1 MGQRIKGKNAMKTEE
16 NIGSGTQQSALEL
29 LREHS
34 LSNLVEREIERQII
48 SGELASGEKLTEAGI
63 ANQLRVSRGPVREA
77 LRSLEQA
84 GLVVN
89 EKNRGMSVRQISVDE
104 AGHIYE
110 VRAALDGLIGRL
122 AAERITKQQLKK
134 LKEIIKEMK
143 LAAAKNDVVAYFPL
157 NIAFH
162 EILALAAHNPALV
175 MNYRRV
181 TNELTLFRRATL
193 EKNISNIQIS
203 TKNHEQIVKAI
214 EARDALV
221 AEKLLFDHVM
231 DSKKRL
237 YEVLKENNE
246 KRQK

>member
-1 MGQRIKGKNAMKTEE
+1 MQTKEVVNKAPEKNAF
-16 NIGSGTQQSALEL
+16 EL

-48 SGELASGEKLTEAGI
+48 SGELESGAKLTEAGI
-63 ANQLRVSRGPVREA
+63 AGQLRVSRGPVREA

-84 GLVVN
+84 GLLVN
-89 EKNRGMSVRQISVDE
+89 EKNRGMSVRQISIDE

-122 AAERITKQQLKK
+122 AAARITKVQLKK

-143 LAAAKNDVVAYFPL
+143 AAASKDDVVAYFPL

-162 EILALAAHNPALV
+162 ELLVLATHNPSLA
-175 MNYRRV
+175 MNYRRII
-181 TNELTLFRRATL
+181 NELTLFRRATL
-193 EKNISNIQIS
+193 EKNISNIQVS

-214 EARDALV
+214 EAGDADLS
-221 AEKLLFDHVM
+221 EKLLFDHVM
-231 DSKKRL
+231 NSKERL
-237 YEVLKENNE
+237 YEALNLKA
-246 KRQK
+246 K

>member
-1 MGQRIKGKNAMKTEE
+1 MHTKEVVKLTPENNAF
-16 NIGSGTQQSALEL
+16 EL

-48 SGELASGEKLTEAGI
+48 SGELESGAKLTEAGI
-63 ANQLRVSRGPVREA
+63 AGQLRVSRGPVREA

-84 GLVVN
+84 GLLVN
-89 EKNRGMSVRQISVDE
+89 EKNRGMSVRQISIDE

-122 AAERITKQQLKK
+122 AAARITKVQLKK

-143 LAAAKNDVVAYFPL
+143 AAASKDDVVAYFPL

-162 EILALAAHNPALV
+162 ELLVLATHNPSLA
-175 MNYRRV
+175 MNYRRII
-181 TNELTLFRRATL
+181 NELTLFRRATL
-193 EKNISNIQIS
+193 EKNISNIQVS

-214 EARDALV
+214 EAGDADLS
-221 AEKLLFDHVM
+221 EKLLFDHVIN
-231 DSKKRL
+231 SKERL
-237 YEVLKENNE
+237 YEALNLKA
-246 KRQK
+246 K

>member
-1 MGQRIKGKNAMKTEE
+1 MPIEE
-16 NIGSGTQQSALEL
+16 ITNLKAPSSAFEL

-48 SGELASGEKLTEAGI
+48 SGELPSGGKLTEVGI

-89 EKNRGMSVRQISVDE
+89 EKNRGMSVRQISIDE

-122 AAERITKQQLKK
+122 AAERITKAQLKK
-134 LKEIIKEMK
+134 LKEIVRDMK
-143 LAAAKNDVVAYFPL
+143 LAAAKNDVAAYFPL
-157 NIAFH
+157 NLAFH
-162 EILALAAHNPALV
+162 ETLALAAHNPALV

-181 TNELTLFRRATL
+181 TNELTLFRKATL

-203 TKNHEQIVKAI
+203 TKNHDQIVKAI
-214 EARDALV
+214 EAGDADNS
-221 AEKLLFDHVM
+221 ERLLFDHVM

-237 YEVLKENNE
+237 YEVLKKDNE
-246 KRQK
+246 KRQS

>member
-1 MGQRIKGKNAMKTEE
+1 MHTKEVVKLTPENNAF
-16 NIGSGTQQSALEL
+16 EL

-48 SGELASGEKLTEAGI
+48 SGELESGAKLTEAGI
-63 ANQLRVSRGPVREA
+63 AGQLRVSRGPVREA

-84 GLVVN
+84 GLLVN
-89 EKNRGMSVRQISVDE
+89 EKNRGMSVRQISIDE

-122 AAERITKQQLKK
+122 AAARITKVQLKK

-143 LAAAKNDVVAYFPL
+143 AAASKDDVVAYFPL

-162 EILALAAHNPALV
+162 ELLVLATHNPSLA
-175 MNYRRV
+175 MNYRRII
-181 TNELTLFRRATL
+181 NELTLFRRATL
-193 EKNISNIQIS
+193 EKNISNIQVS

-214 EARDALV
+214 EAGDADLS
-221 AEKLLFDHVM
+221 EKLLFDHVM
-231 DSKKRL
+231 NSKERL
-237 YEVLKENNE
+237 YEALNLKA
-246 KRQK
+246 K

>member
-1 MGQRIKGKNAMKTEE
+1 MNRTEE
-16 NIGSGTQQSALEL
+16 KIGLSVQNSAFEL

-48 SGELASGEKLTEAGI
+48 SGELTSGGKLTEAGI
-63 ANQLRVSRGPVREA
+63 ANQLRISRGPVREA

-89 EKNRGMSVRQISVDE
+89 EKNRGMSVRQISLDE
-104 AGHIYE
+104 VGHIYE

-122 AAERITKQQLKK
+122 AAERITKAQLKK
-134 LKEIIKEMK
+134 LKELIKEMK
-143 LAAAKNDVVAYFPL
+143 VAASQNNFVAYFPL

-162 EILALAAHNPALV
+162 ENLALAAHNPALV

-181 TNELTLFRRATL
+181 TNELTLFRRATF
-193 EKNISNIQIS
+193 EKNVSNIQIS

-214 EARDALV
+214 ESGDVDLS
-221 AEKLLFDHVM
+221 EKLLFDHVM

-237 YEVLKENNE
+237 YEALNLN
-246 KRQK
+246 R

>member
-1 MGQRIKGKNAMKTEE
+1 MNRTEE
-16 NIGSGTQQSALEL
+16 KIGLCVQNSAFEL

-48 SGELASGEKLTEAGI
+48 SGELTSGGKLTEAGI
-63 ANQLRVSRGPVREA
+63 ANQLRISRGPVREA

-89 EKNRGMSVRQISVDE
+89 EKNRGMSVRQISLDE
-104 AGHIYE
+104 VGHIYE

-122 AAERITKQQLKK
+122 AAERITKAQLKK
-134 LKEIIKEMK
+134 LKELIKEMK
-143 LAAAKNDVVAYFPL
+143 VAASQNNFVAYFPL

-162 EILALAAHNPALV
+162 ENLALAAHNPALV

-181 TNELTLFRRATL
+181 TNELTLFRRATF
-193 EKNISNIQIS
+193 EKNVSNIQIS

-214 EARDALV
+214 ESGDVDLS
-221 AEKLLFDHVM
+221 EKLLFDHVM

-237 YEVLKENNE
+237 YEALNLN
-246 KRQK
+246 R